1 MWVSP
6 CMKRKIVRELMETS
20 GVMHNSLSYY
30 TILGSA
36 DYLLSSPIK
45 SRPIRKYNTYRI
57 MVAALSTTMIVSYA
71 LTSSFTHHPC
81 ELHKRPWS

>member
-20 GVMHNSLSYY
+20 GVMHNS
-30 TILGSA
+30 
-36 DYLLSSPIK
+36 YLLSSPIK